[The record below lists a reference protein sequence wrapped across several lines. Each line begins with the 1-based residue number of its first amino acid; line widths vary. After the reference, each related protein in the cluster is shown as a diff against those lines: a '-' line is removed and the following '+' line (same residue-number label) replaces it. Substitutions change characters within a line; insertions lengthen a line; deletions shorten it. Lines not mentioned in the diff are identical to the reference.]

1 MIKLSPSLLACDFG
15 NIAKELQEVEKAGV
29 EYIHLDVMDGVFV
42 PNISFGLE
50 VIKSIR
56 KYSNMIFDVHLMIV
70 EPEKYIE
77 RFAQCGADIINIHV
91 EATKNLVDTI
101 TSINNLGVKS
111 GVTLKPNTPIS
122 EIDKVLKDV
131 DLILIM
137 SVEPG
142 FGGQKFQSNQLD
154 KVRELVK
161 LREENGYKY
170 KIEIDGGIN
179 LETIEEVSKSGVDIV
194 VAGTAIFNSKPI
206 KENVLELNSFLN
218 KY

>member
-15 NIAKELQEVEKAGV
+15 NIAKELKEVENAGV

-91 EATKNLVDTI
+91 EATKNLVNTI

-122 EIDKVLKDV
+122 EIEKVLKDV

-179 LETIEEVSKSGVDIV
+179 LETIEEVCKSGVDIV

-206 KENVLELNSFLN
+206 KENVLEFNTFF
-218 KY
+218 K